1 MAADKEKK
9 NTGHTG
15 DATYQQIVDYRLNNI
30 EKVLNE
36 LKDVMVEN
44 KMQAKDIQDLSKKC
58 QENADGIDSLDVRV
72 RALELGPVQAKAK
85 RWEDI
90 VKIILDVAV
99 KAFIVYMLAK
109 IGVQIS

>member
-1 MAADKEKK
+1 MAADKKEKIE
-9 NTGHTG
+9 HT

-72 RALELGPVQAKAK
+72 RALELGPLQSKAK

-109 IGVQIS
+109 IGIQIN